1 MYRAA
6 GAQTCVSNI
15 SDDNSAAVEA
25 LYIMIGLHRTCA
37 DLLFSGHAAFFTL
50 GFLLVWTYGKGEE
63 WTRLC
68 GWGDVLR
75 RQRAQLEEERR
86 RAQEALASQ
95 SFAAS
100 PAIAAISKGGDE
112 AGGFFQSGSA
122 EKASAPLPLSSTAP
136 GEPHIVV
143 SVVPFGSASSASD
156 LRGLADTSIPM
167 QGNEQLRQ
175 EAHETLNR
183 LHPWLI
189 PELNGAG
196 DPSTLTVSSLFMAL
210 YLVAGCFML
219 VSTHFHYSV
228 DVLIGVLISW
238 FTFHAYHST
247 LKTLHE
253 RRRGPIKRF
262 ITWIEHIPKVKRQRA
277 AAYE

>member
-1 MYRAA
+1 M
-6 GAQTCVSNI
+6 
-15 SDDNSAAVEA
+15 
-25 LYIMIGLHRTCA
+25 
-37 DLLFSGHAAFFTL
+37 
-50 GFLLVWTYGKGEE
+50 WTYDKGEE

-75 RQRAQLEEERR
+75 KQREKLEEERR

-100 PAIAAISKGGDE
+100 PAIAAISKGADE
-112 AGGFFQSGSA
+112 AGGFFQSSS
-122 EKASAPLPLSSTAP
+122 EKASAPLPASSALP

-143 SVVPFGSASSASD
+143 SVVPFGSPSVVSGLRGPVASSIS
-156 LRGLADTSIPM
+156 L

-183 LHPWLI
+183 QHPWLI

-196 DPSTLTVSSLFMAL
+196 DPSTLTASSLFMAL
-210 YLVAGCFML
+210 YLVTGCFML

-253 RRRGPIKRF
+253 RRRGPIKTF
-262 ITWIEHIPKVKRQRA
+262 ITWIENIPKVRQSNKSREERQGA
-277 AAYE
+277 